1 MTFLDYFILSYFL
14 LLPVGNQLFTKL
26 SSKLVAQIMADIRGG
41 EEGKEKEEKDKRKKN
56 LLILAFPISNSESVR
71 K

>member
-26 SSKLVAQIMADIRGG
+26 SSKLVAQIMADIRGRGLG
-41 EEGKEKEEKDKRKKN
+41 EPRKTTTREKLVFLHFTN
-56 LLILAFPISNSESVR
+56 
-71 K
+71 